1 MDKTIRLRISKEL
14 KKEYERKIMSLKG
27 SLISGGYTDIIH
39 IHIDDEDKLHHI
51 NFFATD
57 RKDEAL
63 ELIHTYIEQHAL
75 AAIITLL

>member
-1 MDKTIRLRISKEL
+1 MDKMIRLRISKVL
-14 KKEYERKIMSLKG
+14 KKEHERKIISLKG

-39 IHIDDEDKLHHI
+39 IDDEDELHHI

-63 ELIHTYIEQHAL
+63 ERIRTYIDQHSL
-75 AAIITLL
+75 AAIITLV